1 MLKKLILA
9 AGVAIAG
16 VIMHKMFK
24 SKASEDLADDACE
37 TMHDILKEGR
47 NKKMKESVSNK
58 THDILDAGETI
69 LNSITDPQ
77 IHGRDLHMCS
87 RLIEDSYKETFI
99 NNQFKYNTL
108 YRNFTT
114 AGVFSVIFSLILF
127 GISLKFREIG
137 NSVYERDLAMHA
149 TAESNT

>member
-16 VIMHKMFK
+16 VIMHKIFK

-47 NKKMKESVSNK
+47 NKKMKESVSKK
-58 THDILDAGETI
+58 THDILDAREAV

-77 IHGRDLHMCS
+77 IRGRDLRMCS

-114 AGVFSVIFSLILF
+114 AGVFSVIFSLVLF
-127 GISLKFREIG
+127 SIGLKFREIG

-149 TAESNT
+149 VKE